1 MLERYFT
8 EKDLSDIEQ
17 ELKHISYL
25 QSDKLYIKNELERL
39 LKSEDIIIKSQKASI
54 DKEKCNRLYID
65 FLKTEKSIY
74 DAYERMGTKAYNKP
88 EYKDFLKKHSINAM
102 EYDLRSTINFLIKHK
117 VFSIPNLVFLGALF
131 CVPYFIKIA
140 KTPDISLDS
149 IPMSLVVAA
158 FIGLIYG
165 LYFLFFYVS
174 QNIFLFRAFNSN
186 SSTSKKVFITAN
198 ILLFVIIA
206 PFIVDEIT
214 SIKCL
219 SLNTES
225 ATNWLFSICSI
236 LTILIFACMFLMGD
250 KKEPSSCILS
260 FLFVFMTDFIILLIA
275 YYNHNDIF
283 MIIVTGLLYVCIIG
297 MRFLAL
303 FDNLLDYKFSFGLGI
318 AFTVLFMIFLSGTLM
333 RIAGIANYQTD
344 FDIKKENIP
353 EYVIGNINKC
363 KNTQDKDIIKYTCIS
378 DEMSNSTVKFK
389 NILVKVKSDGRY
401 WLEVVAEDQNK
412 SKEVV
417 AKDQNKS
424 KIDDYRFW
432 ISEKN
437 IVN

>member
-8 EKDLSDIEQ
+8 ENDLLEIEKEF
-17 ELKHISYL
+17 ELTRDL
-25 QSDKLYIKNELERL
+25 QSDKLYIKSELERL
-39 LKSEDIIIKSQKASI
+39 LKSEDIIIKSQKVSI

-74 DAYERMGTKAYNKP
+74 NTYKRMGTKAYNKP

-102 EYDLRSTINFLIKHK
+102 EYDLRNTIKFLIKHK
-117 VFSIPNLVFLGALF
+117 VFSILNLIFLGALF

-140 KTPDISLDS
+140 KSPEISLGS
-149 IPMSLVVAA
+149 MPMSLVMAA

-174 QNIFLFRAFNSN
+174 QNIFLFRAFNGN
-186 SSTSKKVFITAN
+186 SSTSKKVFITIN
-198 ILLFVIIA
+198 ILLFVIMALA
-206 PFIVDEIT
+206 PFVVDKIM

-225 ATNWLFSICSI
+225 AANCLFFMYSI
-236 LTILIFACMFLMGD
+236 LTIFTFVCMFKKSD

-260 FLFVFMTDFIILLIA
+260 FCLIFITDLLILLIT
-275 YYNHNDIF
+275 YYNYNDGF
-283 MIIVTGLLYVCIIG
+283 MIFITILLYIWIIF

-303 FDNLLDYKFSFGLGI
+303 FSSLLDYKFAFGLGI
-318 AFTVLFMIFLSGTLM
+318 IFTILVMIFLSGTFV
-333 RIAGIANYQTD
+333 RITGIANYQTD
-344 FDIKKENIP
+344 LDIKKENIP
-353 EYVIGNINKC
+353 RYINLENIEC
-363 KNTQDKDIIKYTCIS
+363 KNKPDEDINFIKYTCIS
-378 DEMSNSTVKFK
+378 NEKSSQAVEFK
-389 NILVKVKSDGRY
+389 NILVKIKSDGRY
-401 WLEVVAEDQNK
+401 WLEVI
-412 SKEVV
+412 

-437 IVN
+437 IIN